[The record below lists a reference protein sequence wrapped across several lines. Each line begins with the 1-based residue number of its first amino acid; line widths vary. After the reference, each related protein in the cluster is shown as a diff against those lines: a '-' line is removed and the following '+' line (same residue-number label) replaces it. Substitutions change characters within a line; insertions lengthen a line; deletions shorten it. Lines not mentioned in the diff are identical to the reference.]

1 MWNDGR
7 LCLCVRLCFK
17 DKTSKRDK
25 VPQRQMHETGESSP
39 STTHAQVPD
48 GRGDAMNPDLRTDN
62 RRDRHSPTCFTPVA
76 RDTLRRDGEEK
87 KKGGSRLCVQFEC
100 LGVARNGGRG
110 G

>member
-1 MWNDGR
+1 MTGV
-7 LCLCVRLCFK
+7 CVCVCICVLRIKHQNEIKCH
-17 DKTSKRDK
+17 RD
-25 VPQRQMHETGESSP
+25 MHETGESSP

-62 RRDRHSPTCFTPVA
+62 RRDRLSPTCFTPVA